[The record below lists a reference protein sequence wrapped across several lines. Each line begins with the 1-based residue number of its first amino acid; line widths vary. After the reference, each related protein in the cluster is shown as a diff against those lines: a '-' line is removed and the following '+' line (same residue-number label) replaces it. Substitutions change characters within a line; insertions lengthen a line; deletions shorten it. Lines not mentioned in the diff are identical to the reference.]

1 MSKNLRVI
9 IPLLGWLLL
18 PVTSFAQSTTGDWP
32 SFSFDQQR
40 SGWNQAEI
48 TLSPKNVSRLRLI
61 WTSQLSTPVVDT
73 ALSTVT
79 APLVAPFS
87 KILPNWKFS
96 GFVVDFATVA
106 AIIVFALAGSLLLM
120 LFPYPRK
127 VAVTYVTPANDQSV

>member
-1 MSKNLRVI
+1 MFRILRAFIKIVVGI
-9 IPLLGWLLL
+9 TELLL
-18 PVTSFAQSTTGDWP
+18 SF
-32 SFSFDQQR
+32 
-40 SGWNQAEI
+40 
-48 TLSPKNVSRLRLI
+48 RLI
-61 WTSQLSTPVVDT
+61 FKFLVVNTGTPFVAWLYD
-73 ALSTVT
+73 VT

-127 VAVTYVTPANDQSV
+127 VAVTYEVSPND